1 MIMSPTFNAQI
12 KNGNP
17 IQKQEPVPQTQFYLL
32 IDQTKQTQDNI
43 CS

>member
-17 IQKQEPVPQTQFYLL
+17 IQKQEPVPQTQSF
-32 IDQTKQTQDNI
+32 I
-43 CS
+43 C